1 MRTEFLLGGEWIS
14 KEEKLP
20 VIYPYTGEKIA
31 EVSRATEEDV
41 YKAIEV
47 AKEGFKEIS
56 SLTPYERYQILMKAA
71 HILMRRSEEFAK
83 TLVLEVGKTI
93 REARTEVQRAIQTL
107 IFSAEEA
114 KRIGGEVIPMD
125 AHPNGKGKVGFYV
138 RESVGIVSAIT
149 PFNFPLNLSMHK
161 VAPALA
167 CGNGVILKPSERTPL
182 TPLMLGEALLEA
194 GIPPKA
200 LSILPGYG
208 DVGKAMTIH
217 PDVRV
222 VSFTGSR
229 KVGEIITRQSGIKK
243 IVLEL
248 GSNSAIV
255 LHKDGDLKKAVQ
267 KTLLGGF
274 AIAGQVCISVQRV
287 FVHEDLFKEYLE
299 ELEKAVSGLKVGDPM
314 QEDTDVGPMISTL
327 EVERV
332 QEWIDEALKEG
343 ARLITGGVS
352 CGDKVSSVLTPTI
365 VSLVPPNT
373 RLFKEE
379 AFAPVVVVNPY
390 REVEEAIRLVND
402 SEYGLQVGVFT
413 RDISTAWE
421 FIKGIKA
428 GGVLINEGPNF
439 RADHMP
445 YGGVKYSG
453 IGREGPRFAVE
464 DYTEIKMVVFD
475 LDYPKNP
482 IL

>member
-1 MRTEFLLGGEWIS
+1 MRTELLLGGQWVS
-14 KEEKLP
+14 KEERLP
-20 VIYPYTGEKIA
+20 VVYPYTGEKVA
-31 EVSRATEEDV
+31 EVSKADEQDV
-41 YKAIEV
+41 YKAIEL
-47 AKEGFKEIS
+47 AKEGFEEIS
-56 SLTPYERYQILMKAA
+56 SLTPYERYQILMKASQ
-71 HILMRRSEEFAK
+71 ILSARAEEFAK

-114 KRIGGEVIPMD
+114 KRIGGEVIPID
-125 AHPNGKGKVGFYV
+125 AHPNGKGKVGFYM
-138 RESVGIVSAIT
+138 REPVGIVSAIT

-167 CGNGVILKPSERTPL
+167 CGNAVILKPSERTPL
-182 TPLMLGEALLEA
+182 TPLMLGEVLLEA
-194 GIPPKA
+194 GLPPKA

-208 DVGKAMTIH
+208 DVGKAMTTH

-229 KVGEIITRQSGIKK
+229 KIGEIITRQAGIKK
-243 IVLEL
+243 VVLEL

-267 KTLLGGF
+267 KTVLGGY

-287 FVHEDLFKEYLE
+287 FVHEDLFEEYLK
-299 ELEKAVSGLKVGDPM
+299 ELEEAVSRLKVGDPM
-314 QEDTDVGPMISTL
+314 EEDTDVGPMIALS
-327 EVERV
+327 EVQRV
-332 QEWIDEALKEG
+332 QEWIDEALQEG

-352 CGDKVSSVLTPTI
+352 CGDKVSSVLSPTI
-365 VSLVPPNT
+365 VSLVPTNV
-373 RLFKEE
+373 RLFREE

-390 REVEEAIRLVND
+390 RDVEEAIRMVND

-413 RDISTAWE
+413 RDINVAWE
-421 FIKGIKA
+421 FIRKVKA

-445 YGGVKYSG
+445 YGGVKQSG

-464 DYTEIKMVVFD
+464 DYTEIKMVIFD
-475 LDYPKNP
+475 LT
-482 IL
+482 

>member
-1 MRTEFLLGGEWIS
+1 MKTELLLGGEWVS
-14 KEEKLP
+14 KEEKLS
-20 VIYPYTGEKIA
+20 VVYPYTGEVVA
-31 EVSRATEEDV
+31 EVSKASEEDV
-41 YKAIEV
+41 YKAIEM
-47 AKEGFKEIS
+47 AKEGYEKLS
-56 SLTPYERYQILMKAA
+56 ALTPYERYE
-71 HILMRRSEEFAK
+71 ILMRASQLLKQRAEDFAK
-83 TLVLEVGKTI
+83 SLVLELGKTI

-114 KRIGGEVIPMD
+114 RRIGGEVIPID
-125 AHPNGKGKVGFYV
+125 AHPNGKGKVGFYL
-138 RESVGIVSAIT
+138 RQPVGIVSAIT

-167 CGNGVILKPSERTPL
+167 CGNAVILKPSERTPL
-182 TPLMLGEALLEA
+182 TPLMLGEVLLEA
-194 GIPPKA
+194 GLPPQA

-208 DVGKAMTIH
+208 DVGKAMTTH

-229 KVGEIITRQSGIKK
+229 KIGEIITRQAGIKK
-243 IVLEL
+243 VVLEL

-267 KTLLGGF
+267 KTLLGGYT
-274 AIAGQVCISVQRV
+274 IAGQVCISVQRV
-287 FVHEDLFKEYLE
+287 FVHEELFDQFLE
-299 ELEKAVSGLKVGDPM
+299 ELEKAVKGLKVGDPM
-314 QEDTDVGPMISTL
+314 QEDTDVGPMIGVS
-327 EVERV
+327 EVQRV
-332 QEWIDEALKEG
+332 QEWIDEALHEG
-343 ARLITGGVS
+343 AKLITGGVS
-352 CGDKVSSVLTPTI
+352 CGDRVSSVLSPTI

-373 RLFKEE
+373 KLYREE

-390 REVEEAIRLVND
+390 KEVEEAIRMVND

-413 RDISTAWE
+413 KDIDIAWE
-421 FIKGIKA
+421 FIRKVQA

-453 IGREGPRFAVE
+453 IGREGPRFAIE
-464 DYTEIKMVVFD
+464 DYTEIKMVIFD
-475 LDYPKNP
+475 LS
-482 IL
+482 

>member
-1 MRTEFLLGGEWIS
+1 MRTELLLGGEWVS

-20 VIYPYTGEKIA
+20 VVYPYTGEVVA
-31 EVSRATEEDV
+31 EVSKASEEDV

-47 AKEGFKEIS
+47 AKEGYEKLS
-56 SLTPYERYQILMKAA
+56 ALTPYERYE
-71 HILMRRSEEFAK
+71 ILMRASQLLKQRAEDFAK
-83 TLVLEVGKTI
+83 SLVLEVGKTI

-114 KRIGGEVIPMD
+114 RRIEGEVIPID
-125 AHPNGKGKVGFYV
+125 AHPNGKGKVGFYL
-138 RESVGIVSAIT
+138 RQPVGIVSAIT

-167 CGNGVILKPSERTPL
+167 CGNAVILKPSERTPL
-182 TPLMLGEALLEA
+182 TPLMLGEVLLEA
-194 GIPPKA
+194 GLPPQA

-208 DVGKAMTIH
+208 DVGKAMTMH

-229 KVGEIITRQSGIKK
+229 KIGEIITRQAGIKK
-243 IVLEL
+243 VVLEL

-267 KTLLGGF
+267 KTVLGGY

-287 FVHEDLFKEYLE
+287 FVHEELFDQFLE
-299 ELEKAVSGLKVGDPM
+299 ELEKAVNGLKVGDPM
-314 QEDTDVGPMISTL
+314 QEDTDVGPMIGVS
-327 EVERV
+327 EVQRV
-332 QEWIDEALKEG
+332 QEWIDEALHEG
-343 ARLITGGVS
+343 AKLITGGVS
-352 CGDKVSSVLTPTI
+352 CGDKVSSVLSPTI

-373 RLFKEE
+373 KLYREE

-390 REVEEAIRLVND
+390 KEVEEAVNMVND

-413 RDISTAWE
+413 KDIHIAWE
-421 FIKGIKA
+421 FIKKVQA

-453 IGREGPRFAVE
+453 IGREGPRFAIE
-464 DYTEIKMVVFD
+464 DYTEIKMVIFD
-475 LDYPKNP
+475 LS
-482 IL
+482 

>member
-1 MRTEFLLGGEWIS
+1 MRTDILLGGQWVY
-14 KEEKLP
+14 KEEKMP
-20 VIYPYTGEKIA
+20 VIYPYNGEEIA
-31 EVSRATEEDV
+31 KVSKADEEDV
-41 YKAIEV
+41 YKAIEI
-47 AKEGFKEIS
+47 AEEGYKEIS
-56 SLTPYERYQILMKAA
+56 SLTPYERYSILMKASQ
-71 HILMRRSEEFAK
+71 ILTQRAEEFAK

-93 REARTEVQRAIQTL
+93 KEARTEVQRAIQTL

-114 KRIGGEVIPMD
+114 KRIGGEVIPID
-125 AHPNGKGKVGFYV
+125 AHPNGKGKVGFYI
-138 RESVGIVSAIT
+138 REPVGIVSAIT

-167 CGNGVILKPSERTPL
+167 CGNAVILKPSERTPL
-182 TPLMLGEALLEA
+182 TPLMLGEILLEA

-217 PDVRV
+217 PSVRV

-229 KVGEIITRQSGIKK
+229 KVGEIVTKQAGIKK
-243 IVLEL
+243 VVLEL

-255 LHKDGDLKKAVQ
+255 LHKDGDIQKAVQ
-267 KTLLGGF
+267 KTVLGGY

-287 FVHEDLFKEYLE
+287 FVHEDLFEDYLKKLAE
-299 ELEKAVSGLKVGDPM
+299 AVSKLKVGDPM
-314 QEDTDVGPMISTL
+314 QEDTDVGPMISVS

-332 QEWIDEALKEG
+332 QEWITEALKEG
-343 ARLITGGVS
+343 GKLITGGVS

-365 VSLVPPNT
+365 VSLVPKHT
-373 RLFKEE
+373 KLFKEE

-390 REVEEAIRLVND
+390 RDIKEAIDMVND
-402 SEYGLQVGVFT
+402 SDYGLQLGVFT
-413 RDISTAWE
+413 RDIGVAWE
-421 FIKGIKA
+421 FIKGAKV

-453 IGREGPRFAVE
+453 IGREGPKFAVE

-475 LDYPKNP
+475 LT
-482 IL
+482 

>member
-1 MRTEFLLGGEWIS
+1 MRTELLLGGQWVS
-14 KEEKLP
+14 KEERLP
-20 VIYPYTGEKIA
+20 VVYPYTGEKVA
-31 EVSRATEEDV
+31 EVSKADEQDV
-41 YKAIEV
+41 YKAIEL
-47 AKEGFKEIS
+47 AKEGFEEIS
-56 SLTPYERYQILMKAA
+56 SLTPYERYQILMKASQ
-71 HILMRRSEEFAK
+71 ILSARAEEFAK

-114 KRIGGEVIPMD
+114 KRIGGEVIPID
-125 AHPNGKGKVGFYV
+125 AHPNGKGKVGFYM
-138 RESVGIVSAIT
+138 REPVGIVSAIT

-167 CGNGVILKPSERTPL
+167 CGNAVILKPSERTPL
-182 TPLMLGEALLEA
+182 TPLMLGEVLLEA
-194 GIPPKA
+194 GLPPKA

-208 DVGKAMTIH
+208 DVGKAMTTH

-229 KVGEIITRQSGIKK
+229 KVGEIITRQAGIKK
-243 IVLEL
+243 VVLEL

-255 LHKDGDLKKAVQ
+255 LHKDGNLKKAVQ
-267 KTLLGGF
+267 KTVLGGY

-287 FVHEDLFKEYLE
+287 FVHEDLFEEYLK
-299 ELEKAVSGLKVGDPM
+299 ELEEAVSRLKVGDPM
-314 QEDTDVGPMISTL
+314 QEETDVGPMIALS
-327 EVERV
+327 EVQRV
-332 QEWIDEALKEG
+332 QEWIDEALQEG

-352 CGDKVSSVLTPTI
+352 CGDKVSSVLSPTI
-365 VSLVPPNT
+365 VSLVPTNV
-373 RLFKEE
+373 RLFREE

-390 REVEEAIRLVND
+390 RDVEEAIRMVND

-413 RDISTAWE
+413 RDINVAWE
-421 FIKGIKA
+421 FIRKVKA

-464 DYTEIKMVVFD
+464 DYTEIKMVIFD
-475 LDYPKNP
+475 LT
-482 IL
+482 

>member
-1 MRTEFLLGGEWIS
+1 MRTELLLGGQWVS
-14 KEEKLP
+14 KEERLP
-20 VIYPYTGEKIA
+20 VVYPYTGEKVA
-31 EVSRATEEDV
+31 EVSKADEQDV
-41 YKAIEV
+41 YKAIEL
-47 AKEGFKEIS
+47 AKEGFEEIS
-56 SLTPYERYQILMKAA
+56 SLTPYERYQILMKASQ
-71 HILMRRSEEFAK
+71 ILSARAEEFAK
-83 TLVLEVGKTI
+83 ALVLEVGKTI

-114 KRIGGEVIPMD
+114 KRIGGEVIPID
-125 AHPNGKGKVGFYV
+125 AHPNGKGKVGFYM
-138 RESVGIVSAIT
+138 REPVGIVSAIT

-167 CGNGVILKPSERTPL
+167 CGNAVILKPSERTPL
-182 TPLMLGEALLEA
+182 TPLMLGEVLLEA
-194 GIPPKA
+194 GLPPKA

-208 DVGKAMTIH
+208 DVGKAMTTH

-229 KVGEIITRQSGIKK
+229 KVGEIITRQAGIKK
-243 IVLEL
+243 VVLEL

-267 KTLLGGF
+267 KTVLGGY

-287 FVHEDLFKEYLE
+287 FVHEDLFEEYLK
-299 ELEKAVSGLKVGDPM
+299 ELEEAVSRLKVGDPM
-314 QEDTDVGPMISTL
+314 QEETDVGPMIALS
-327 EVERV
+327 EVQRV
-332 QEWIDEALKEG
+332 QEWIDEALQEG

-352 CGDKVSSVLTPTI
+352 CGDKVSSVLSPTI
-365 VSLVPPNT
+365 VSLVPTNV
-373 RLFKEE
+373 RLFREE

-390 REVEEAIRLVND
+390 RDVEEAIRMVND

-413 RDISTAWE
+413 RDINVAWE
-421 FIKGIKA
+421 FIRKVKA

-464 DYTEIKMVVFD
+464 DYTEIKMVIFD
-475 LDYPKNP
+475 LT
-482 IL
+482 

>member
-1 MRTEFLLGGEWIS
+1 MKTELLLGGEWVS
-14 KEEKLP
+14 KEEKLS
-20 VIYPYTGEKIA
+20 VVYPYTGEVVA
-31 EVSRATEEDV
+31 EVSKASEEDV
-41 YKAIEV
+41 YKAIEM
-47 AKEGFKEIS
+47 AKEGYEKLS
-56 SLTPYERYQILMKAA
+56 ALTPYERYE
-71 HILMRRSEEFAK
+71 ILMRASQLLKQRAEDFAK
-83 TLVLEVGKTI
+83 SLVLEVGKTI

-114 KRIGGEVIPMD
+114 RRIGGEVIPID
-125 AHPNGKGKVGFYV
+125 AHPNGKGKVGFYL
-138 RESVGIVSAIT
+138 RQPVGIVSAIT

-167 CGNGVILKPSERTPL
+167 CGNAVILKPSERTPL
-182 TPLMLGEALLEA
+182 TPLMLGEVLLEA
-194 GIPPKA
+194 GLPPQA

-208 DVGKAMTIH
+208 DVGKAMTTH

-229 KVGEIITRQSGIKK
+229 KIGEIITRQTGIKK
-243 IVLEL
+243 VVLEL

-267 KTLLGGF
+267 KTLLGGY

-287 FVHEDLFKEYLE
+287 FVHEELFDQFLE
-299 ELEKAVSGLKVGDPM
+299 ELEKAVKGLKVGDPM
-314 QEDTDVGPMISTL
+314 QEDTDVGPMIGVS
-327 EVERV
+327 EVQRV
-332 QEWIDEALKEG
+332 QEWIDEALHEG
-343 ARLITGGVS
+343 AKLITGGVS
-352 CGDKVSSVLTPTI
+352 CGDKVSSMLSPTI

-373 RLFKEE
+373 KLYREE

-390 REVEEAIRLVND
+390 KEVEEAIQMVND

-413 RDISTAWE
+413 KDIDIAWE
-421 FIKGIKA
+421 FIRKVQA

-453 IGREGPRFAVE
+453 IGREGPRFAIE
-464 DYTEIKMVVFD
+464 DYTEIKMVIFD
-475 LDYPKNP
+475 LS
-482 IL
+482 

>member
-1 MRTEFLLGGEWIS
+1 MRTELLLGGQWVS
-14 KEEKLP
+14 KEERLP
-20 VIYPYTGEKIA
+20 VVYPYTGEKVA
-31 EVSRATEEDV
+31 EVSKADEQDV
-41 YKAIEV
+41 YKAIEL
-47 AKEGFKEIS
+47 AKEGFEEIS
-56 SLTPYERYQILMKAA
+56 SLTPYERYQILMKASQ
-71 HILMRRSEEFAK
+71 ILSARAEEFAK

-114 KRIGGEVIPMD
+114 KRIGGEVIPID
-125 AHPNGKGKVGFYV
+125 AHPNGKGKVGFYM
-138 RESVGIVSAIT
+138 REPVGIVSAIT

-167 CGNGVILKPSERTPL
+167 CGNAVILKPSERTPL
-182 TPLMLGEALLEA
+182 TPLMLGEVLLEA
-194 GIPPKA
+194 GLPPKA

-208 DVGKAMTIH
+208 DVGKAMTTH

-229 KVGEIITRQSGIKK
+229 KIGEIITRQAGIKK
-243 IVLEL
+243 VVLEL

-267 KTLLGGF
+267 KTVLGGY

-287 FVHEDLFKEYLE
+287 FVHEDLFEEYLK
-299 ELEKAVSGLKVGDPM
+299 ELEEAVSRLKVGDPM
-314 QEDTDVGPMISTL
+314 QEETDVGPMIALS
-327 EVERV
+327 EVQRV
-332 QEWIDEALKEG
+332 QEWIDEALQEG

-352 CGDKVSSVLTPTI
+352 CGDKVSSVLSPTI
-365 VSLVPPNT
+365 VSLVPTNV
-373 RLFKEE
+373 RLFREE

-390 REVEEAIRLVND
+390 RDVEEAIRMVND

-413 RDISTAWE
+413 RDISVAWE
-421 FIKGIKA
+421 FIRKVKA

-464 DYTEIKMVVFD
+464 DYTEIKMVIFD
-475 LDYPKNP
+475 LT
-482 IL
+482 